1 MAQRHIGARTLQQ
14 VLDQAPSLAQLQQQ
28 LILSKKCLA
37 AITPLI
43 STPILKSVHAGP
55 IEQNTAPDGSLHQC
69 WVILANNTAAAAK
82 LRQMHPLFLQC
93 LEKAELP
100 IHEVKIQIMPHTAPL

>member
-37 AITPLI
+37 AVTPLI
-43 STPILKSVHAGP
+43 SAPMLKSVHAGP
-55 IEQNTAPDGSLHQC
+55 IEQYTAPDGSTHQC
-69 WVILANNTAAAAK
+69 WVLLADNTAAATK
-82 LRQMHPLFLQC
+82 LRQMQPLFLQY
-93 LEKAELP
+93 LERSGLS
-100 IHEVKIQIMPHTAPL
+100 IHEVKIQIMPHTTPL